1 MILTVER
8 EDLEVF
14 SFIIGGAVFGSFLNV
29 LIIRLPQN
37 ISIVRPRSYC
47 PKCNNTILWY
57 NNIPIIS
64 FFLLKGKCSFCNE
77 KISKQYPPL
86 VEVLS
91 AIITLVLFIKLGLSL
106 ALFFALIL
114 FYTLIVLSFID
125 FKYKAVPDYLL
136 LITFITAFFC
146 E

>member
-14 SFIIGGAVFGSFLNV
+14 SFIIGAVFGSFLNV

-77 KISKQYPPL
+77 KISKQYPL

-106 ALFFALIL
+106 ALFFAFNSFLYFNSLIL
-114 FYTLIVLSFID
+114 Y
-125 FKYKAVPDYLL
+125 
-136 LITFITAFFC
+136 
-146 E
+146 